1 MPSMLGA
8 GMDSFLLANS
18 NGVINGIGGI
28 FVFFAGLTVLFIF
41 AKRIYDS
48 RNIKPAGDTTKKPPK
63 SQRLSSSKKN

>member
-8 GMDSFLLANS
+8 GDPFLLANS

-41 AKRIYDS
+41 AKRIYDY
-48 RNIKPAGDTTKKPPK
+48 RNVKQDGNTT
-63 SQRLSSSKKN
+63 

>member
-1 MPSMLGA
+1 MLGA

-41 AKRIYDS
+41 AKGYMIIEML
-48 RNIKPAGDTTKKPPK
+48 NKTETQLKTA
-63 SQRLSSSKKN
+63 